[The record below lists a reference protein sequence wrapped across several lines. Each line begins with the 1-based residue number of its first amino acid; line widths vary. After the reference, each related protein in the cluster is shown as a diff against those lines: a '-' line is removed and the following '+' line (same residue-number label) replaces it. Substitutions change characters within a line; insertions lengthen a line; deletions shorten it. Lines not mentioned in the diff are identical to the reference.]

1 MDPILG
7 SAAIQAGAQVGG
19 GLLTMIGQRKRE
31 ERAMQNQQKLM
42 GLQFSNQMKLNEQG
56 QRLQM
61 DTWEKLTILVR

>member
-7 SAAIQAGAQVGG
+7 AAAIQAGAQVGG

-42 GLQFSNQMKLNEQG
+42 GLQL
-56 QRLQM
+56 L
-61 DTWEKLTILVR
+61 L